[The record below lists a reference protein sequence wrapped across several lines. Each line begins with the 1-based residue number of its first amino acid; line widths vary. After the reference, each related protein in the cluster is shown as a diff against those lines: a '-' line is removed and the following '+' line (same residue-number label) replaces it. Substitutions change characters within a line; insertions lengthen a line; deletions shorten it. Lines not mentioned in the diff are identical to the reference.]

1 MAYMSYC
8 RFEGT
13 RHEFSICLNEVQEHI
28 DEAAE
33 YEVSGHEIEHF
44 KNMVQNFV
52 WFLQDNLLL
61 DEEGNLNEEELES
74 ICEKMAKSFD
84 GEDYE

>member
-13 RHEFSICLNEVQEHI
+13 RHELSICLNEVQEHI

-33 YEVSGHEIEHF
+33 YEVSRNEIEHF

-61 DEEGNLNEEELES
+61 DEEGNLDEEELENV
-74 ICEKMAKSFD
+74 CEKMAKSFE
-84 GEDYE
+84 GEHYE